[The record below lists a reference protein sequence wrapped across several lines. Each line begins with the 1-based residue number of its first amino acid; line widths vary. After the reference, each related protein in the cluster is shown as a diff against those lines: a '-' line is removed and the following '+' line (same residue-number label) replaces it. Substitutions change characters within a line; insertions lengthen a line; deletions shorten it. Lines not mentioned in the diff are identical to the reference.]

1 MLLVLHQLVLVFNQL
16 LLSVLQSK
24 GRVATI
30 RPHNILS
37 LKKFHMTI
45 NSVFDRLGPPK
56 MTRQFFKLKGDH
68 VASKNGWLASSCK
81 KKIITNVF
89 MHYGDIKVR
98 AETIEETM
106 SKEEDEESVASCNHI
121 TISNDEPLEEEDAGD
136 ELKEINLGI
145 SDDPRPIYISALL
158 SSEEEKAY
166 VDLLQEF

>member
-1 MLLVLHQLVLVFNQL
+1 MREKGYAVSPSPIGLGF
-16 LLSVLQSK
+16 QSTSPVRIAIK
-24 GRVATI
+24 RASSYH
-30 RPHNILS
+30 RPLM
-37 LKKFHMTI
+37 KKFHMTR

-81 KKIITNVF
+81 KKILTNVF

-121 TISNDEPLEEEDAGD
+121 TISNDEPLEEEDAGV
-136 ELKEINLGI
+136 ERKKERL
-145 SDDPRPIYISALL
+145 A
-158 SSEEEKAY
+158 
-166 VDLLQEF
+166 

>member
-30 RPHNILS
+30 RPLM
-37 LKKFHMTI
+37 KKFHMTR

-81 KKIITNVF
+81 KKILTNVF

-121 TISNDEPLEEEDAGD
+121 TISNDEPLEEEDAGV
-136 ELKEINLGI
+136 ERKKERL
-145 SDDPRPIYISALL
+145 A
-158 SSEEEKAY
+158 
-166 VDLLQEF
+166 